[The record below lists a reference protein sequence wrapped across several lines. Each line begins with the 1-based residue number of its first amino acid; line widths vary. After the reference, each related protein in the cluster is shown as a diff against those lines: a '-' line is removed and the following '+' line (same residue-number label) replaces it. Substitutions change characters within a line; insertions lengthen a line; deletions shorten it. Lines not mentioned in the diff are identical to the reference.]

1 MGIYL
6 HDIPLQKAK
15 KRFDEALQ
23 KAGLDGILGVETLPL
38 DENAV
43 GRVLAE
49 PVWARISSPHYHASA
64 MDGFAVRSRDTDG
77 ASETAP
83 KTLRYGVQA
92 AYIDT
97 GDPVPA
103 WANTVIPIEKVEPI
117 DEEGHPA
124 EDVRVP
130 AAIRVRSAAPPW
142 SNVRPMG
149 EDMVATQL
157 VIPAGQVLRP
167 VDLGAIAGCGHDH
180 VVVSRKP
187 EVAILPTGTEL
198 VPVGESVEEGEI
210 IEYNSIVL
218 ASQIREWG
226 GRASRFSITP
236 DDYQTLKERV
246 LEAAQDYDLI
256 LVNAGSSAGSEDYT
270 ARVVEEVGELLVH
283 GVAVRPG
290 HPVVLGFVHRGEGRV
305 PIIGVPGY
313 PVSTA
318 LTGEIFI
325 EPLLARWLGRSPRE
339 PMEINATLTRKMTS
353 PAGDDDYVRVAV
365 GKVGDRTLAAPL
377 SRGSGVITSLVR
389 ADGIVIVPSGSQ
401 GYPAGEGVKVR
412 LYRSLKEIEKTIFAV
427 GSHDITL
434 DILAQFVTQHDRRLA
449 SANVGSLGGLMAL
462 KRGEA
467 HLAGSHLLDPESGEY
482 NLPYIEEYL
491 PDLPVRV
498 ITLVGRTQGLF
509 VPRGNPKDI
518 QGIQDLERE
527 DVTFIN
533 RQRGAGT
540 RLLLD
545 YQLKQLG
552 IGPQDVQGYDQEE
565 YTHLTAAAAVASG
578 RVDCALGIEAAAEAL
593 DLDFLPVD
601 HERYDLIIPLA
612 FAESDLLQ
620 PLIRL
625 LDDPDFQKTVS
636 ARPGY
641 DISAMGERVADIG

>member
-1 MGIYL
+1 MSIYL

-15 KRFDEALQ
+15 ERFAEALQ
-23 KAGLDGILGVETLPL
+23 KAGLDGVLGVERLPL
-38 DENAV
+38 NEDAV

-77 ASETAP
+77 ASQTDP
-83 KTLRYGVQA
+83 RTLRYGPQA
-92 AYIDT
+92 EYVDT
-97 GDPVPA
+97 GDPIPA
-103 WANTVIPIEKVEPI
+103 WANTVIPIEKVEPL

-124 EDVRVP
+124 EDVRRP

-157 VIPAGQVLRP
+157 VIPTGQVLRP

-187 EVAILPTGTEL
+187 RVAILPTGTEL
-198 VPVGESVEEGEI
+198 VPVGEPVGEGEI
-210 IEYNSIVL
+210 IEYNSVVL
-218 ASQIREWG
+218 AAQIREWG
-226 GRASRFSITP
+226 GEASRYSITP
-236 DDYQTLKERV
+236 DQYQTLKERV
-246 LEAAQDYDLI
+246 LEAAQGHDLI
-256 LVNAGSSAGSEDYT
+256 LINAGSSAGSEDYT
-270 ARVVEEVGELLVH
+270 AQVVEEVGELLVH

-290 HPVVLGFVHRGEGRV
+290 HPVVMGFVHRGERRV

-318 LTGEIFI
+318 LTGEIFV
-325 EPLLARWLGRSPRE
+325 EPLLSRWMGRSPRE
-339 PMEINATLTRKMTS
+339 PMEIEATLTRKMTS

-365 GKVGDRTLAAPL
+365 GKVGERTLAAPL

-401 GYPAGEGVKVR
+401 GYPAGEQVKVR

-467 HLAGSHLLDPESGEY
+467 HVAGSHLLDPESGEY
-482 NLPYIEEYL
+482 NLPYLKEYL

-509 VPRGNPKDI
+509 VVRGNPKDI
-518 QGIQDLERE
+518 SGIQDLGRE
-527 DVTFIN
+527 EVTFIN

-545 YQLKQLG
+545 YRLKQLG
-552 IGPQDVQGYDQEE
+552 MDPQDVQGYDQEE

-578 RVDCALGIEAAAEAL
+578 RADCALGIEAAAEAL
-593 DLDFLPVD
+593 DLDFLPID
-601 HERYDLIIPLA
+601 HERYDLIIPLE
-612 FAESDLLQ
+612 FAESDLLR

-625 LDDPDFQKTVS
+625 LDDPGFRETVG

-641 DISAMGERVADIG
+641 DISAMGEVVAEMG